1 YEILIQETGNEIELG
16 KLASEAEIT
25 YKTLH
30 NYLEYFEESLL
41 LNIVYNFSKSFR
53 KSRKS
58 LKKTYIASTNFYR
71 LDERLTPQI
80 KGQIIGHLA
89 ETYSY
94 NLLKNNFE
102 YVSIY
107 KQRGKEIDFIAR
119 DDLLNTDY
127 YYYIESKY
135 KNNLKHK
142 DFKFLQQTAAKRKTK
157 IPYLV
162 FSKETFDISENGIII
177 PLYLIA

>member
-1 YEILIQETGNEIELG
+1 M
-16 KLASEAEIT
+16 
-25 YKTLH
+25 
-30 NYLEYFEESLL
+30 
-41 LNIVYNFSKSFR
+41 
-53 KSRKS
+53 
-58 LKKTYIASTNFYR
+58 
-71 LDERLTPQI
+71 LTPQI

-102 YVSIY
+102 YVSIC
-107 KQRGKEIDFIAR
+107 KQGIKEIDFIAR
-119 DDLLNTDY
+119 DDLLNTEY

-135 KNNLKHK
+135 KSDLKHK
-142 DFKFLQQTAAKRKTK
+142 NFKFLQRTAIKRKTK

-162 FSKETFDISENGIII
+162 FSKETFDISKNGIII